1 MICPHCQH
9 ETPADA
15 DVCATCHAPLPGTD
29 GGEVTRLSAGET
41 SAVGD
46 WPPASTSAGS
56 MFGPGVLFAG
66 RYRIV
71 RLLGAG
77 GMGAVYE
84 AVDQELGLSIALK
97 VVRAD
102 VTPDAESA
110 RDFERRFK
118 QELLL
123 ARQVSHP
130 NVLRIHDL
138 GDAGG
143 IKYITMS
150 YVQGRD
156 LAALLKQERLSLARS
171 RALARQ
177 LAAGLA
183 AAHDVGIV
191 HRDLKPQNIL
201 IGENDRLYIS
211 DFGLAKS
218 LEATTAGLTR
228 PGEFFGTPRYVAPE
242 QVEGGPVDHRV
253 DIYALGLIFYEMV
266 AGETPFEGP
275 SALELMLRRVRERP
289 RPPQEVVP
297 ELPEYI
303 NGIIMRCLEREPAAR
318 YQSAHEIERD
328 LAQERS
334 SVLSVAQ
341 PVPPRTSARYGW
353 GIAAALTAAVAVV
366 GLALALLIVPTIRR
380 ALLRGAPHDASAGI
394 SSASAT
400 RVVVLPFSVTG
411 DQAVLGPTAAGLDE
425 SLSSKLFGLNGVA
438 LTSASAGERA
448 ARKGSLQA
456 IGREVGA
463 AFVVTGTVQGG
474 ADRLRVI
481 ANLDDVAAN
490 KRVWSE
496 EFSGVPADLLT
507 LEDRVYQALVN
518 HLHITPTSAEVARTL
533 GHPTENIDAYAAYLK
548 GRRAMRGEQD
558 LSNVRA
564 AIADYEDALKKDPNF
579 ALAYAGIA
587 DSSLRMYRATKDASW
602 AARALSAA
610 QQAQGIDDKLVEVHV
625 SLGNVYQATGRT
637 SEAIVELKRAAE
649 LAPNS
654 DDAHRRL
661 GRAYLTSGRGDEAIA
676 AYRQAVA
683 VNPYH
688 WVNSDSLGAA
698 YLQLGRYDEGIASFK
713 KVIDLAPDNVN
724 GYNDLGA
731 AYLRT
736 AHFDEAIAAFQ
747 KALTLQPI
755 PNTYTNLGIAYA
767 DAGRFSDAVPM
778 FEKAVELQ
786 PNAEAFVGNLADGY
800 RWAGQRARADA
811 TYDRAIA
818 LALKALQVNTRD
830 AVIKGNLA
838 LYYAKKGD
846 AASARRFMSEARAI
860 DTASADLLYNEAV
873 MSALLG
879 DTDRAFTDLRK
890 ALDAGLPFSS
900 IDTDPDLARLRKDPR
915 FASLRTAAG
924 RR

>member
-1 MICPHCQH
+1 MICPHCQN
-9 ETPADA
+9 ETPAEA
-15 DVCATCHAPLPGTD
+15 GTCAVCHAPLPTIDAGD
-29 GGEVTRLSAGET
+29 VTRLSTDGTAAGGGLPG
-41 SAVGD
+41 A
-46 WPPASTSAGS
+46 AGGVAS
-56 MFGPGVLFAG
+56 MFGPGALFAG
-66 RYRIV
+66 RYRIE

-77 GMGAVYE
+77 GMGAVYQ

-102 VTPDAESA
+102 VTPDAASA

-143 IKYITMS
+143 MKYITMS
-150 YVQGRD
+150 YVQGCD
-156 LAALLKQERLSLARS
+156 LAALLKQGRLPLTRC
-171 RALARQ
+171 RALVRQ
-177 LAAGLA
+177 LSAGLA

-228 PGEFFGTPRYVAPE
+228 PGEFFGTPRYIAPE
-242 QVEGGPVDHRV
+242 QVEGGSVDHRV

-266 AGETPFEGP
+266 TGETPFEGP
-275 SALELMLRRVRERP
+275 SALELMLKRVRERP
-289 RPPQEVVP
+289 RAPREIVP

-303 NGIIMRCLEREPAAR
+303 DGIIMRCLERDPAAR
-318 YQSAHEIERD
+318 YQSAHEIETD
-328 LAQERS
+328 LAQSRS
-334 SVLSVAQ
+334 TQLTVPR
-341 PVPPRTSARYGW
+341 PVVESGRPSRRWRGV
-353 GIAAALTAAVAVV
+353 GIAAAVGAVT
-366 GLALALLIVPTIRR
+366 LALALILVPAARR
-380 ALLRGAPHDASAGI
+380 LLLRKALQAALTGTPAP
-394 SSASAT
+394 AT
-400 RVVVLPFSVTG
+400 RIAVLPFNVAG
-411 DQAVLGPTAAGLDE
+411 DQTVLGPTAAGLDE
-425 SLSSKLFGLNGVA
+425 SLSSKLFALKNVA
-438 LTSASAGERA
+438 VTSASAGERA
-448 ARKGSLQA
+448 ARKRSLPE

-463 AFVVTGTVQGG
+463 AFVVTGTVQGS
-474 ADRLRVI
+474 ANQLRVI

-490 KRVWSE
+490 KRIWSK
-496 EFSGVPADLLT
+496 EFDGVPGDLLT
-507 LEDRVYQALVN
+507 LEDQLYQQLVDQL
-518 HLHITPTSAEVARTL
+518 HLTPSSAEIARSL
-533 GHPTENIDAYAAYLK
+533 VHPTENIDAYSAYLK

-558 LSNVRA
+558 VANVQA
-564 AIADYEDALKKDPNF
+564 AIRDYEDALKKDQNF
-579 ALAYAGIA
+579 ALAYTGIA
-587 DSSLRMYRATKDASW
+587 DSSLRMYRATKEPVW

-610 QQAQGIDDKLVEVHV
+610 QQAQAIDDKLVEVHV

-661 GRAYLTSGRGDEAIA
+661 GRAYLTSGRGDEGIES
-676 AYRQAVA
+676 YRQAVA

-698 YLQLGRYDEGIASFK
+698 YLQLGRYDAAIDSFK
-713 KVIDLAPDNVN
+713 KVIELAPDNVN

-736 AHFDEAIAAFQ
+736 ARFNEAIAAFQ
-747 KALTLQPI
+747 KALKLQPI

-767 DAGRFSDAVPM
+767 DAGRFTDAVPM
-778 FEKAVELQ
+778 FQKAVELQ
-786 PNAEAFVGNLADGY
+786 PNAEVFVGNLADGY
-800 RWAGQRARADA
+800 RWAGQRVEADK

-818 LALKALQVNTRD
+818 LALKALQVNSRD
-830 AVIKGNLA
+830 AAIKGNLA
-838 LYYAKKGD
+838 LHYAKKGD
-846 AASARRFMSEARAI
+846 AASARRFMSDARAI
-860 DTASADLLYNEAV
+860 DKTSADLLYNEAV
-873 MSALLG
+873 MLALLK
-879 DTDRAFTDLRK
+879 DTDRAFDDLNQ
-890 ALDAGLPFSS
+890 ALKAGLPFSS
-900 IDTDPDLARLRKDPR
+900 IETDPDLVKLRGDPR
-915 FASLRTAAG
+915 FASLRTSAPH
-924 RR
+924 R